1 MQCKFTKEYLSNHNI
16 KYKEINAMEDLDS
29 LAHIKDDL
37 GYQTLPVIETD
48 TGDSWFGFRPD
59 LLEGLNGE

>member
-16 KYKEINAMEDLDS
+16 KYKEINVMEDLDS

-48 TGDSWFGFRPD
+48 TGNSWFGFRPD
-59 LLEGLNGE
+59 LLEGLNG